1 MKPSGVFNT
10 IRVPV
15 QLLWYRLR
23 RSISPILILSRWY
36 RGNLELE
43 KALARPSGIHPTKIS
58 VPTNMHKLAKTT
70 SVAVLLSLVSAAI
83 AQPPGG
89 MPPWGGGGPGMGG
102 PGMGGPPMMMS
113 GGGSPWGGGGF
124 GGRGGMSGG
133 MGGFDPSQFLTR
145 MDTNGNGMLDPEE
158 AQGPAR
164 FMLDRMARDNP
175 KIDITKPIPMSTLTE
190 AFQRMRGG
198 GGGGGGVDG
207 RPDDELALINEKS
220 SLVAGFSSKME
231 LVPVPGFGAMAETTS
246 SIRVEEQDLREAE
259 DRIRRY
265 DKNADSAL
273 DETELKEGRWGDT
286 PMQYDRNKDGK
297 LTKQE
302 LATRQARRRML
313 KGEQE
318 QSKKDQANAP
328 RKQEVAEEKKDK
340 PNPFEKT
347 ASYRMT
353 DSEGKPARPA
363 GLPEWFTRNDINSDN
378 QVSMNEFNRKWTDE
392 VVEDFARFDTNRDG
406 LITSRE
412 CLAAVKK
419 GFIPGAIS
427 SAPATSSST
436 AAPSVGADSSQ
447 SAPSNMVAKPSSDN
461 SLDKKAQDMRA
472 WSEKK
477 MIRLDKDG
485 NKTLSPEE
493 FKEGDFNQAD
503 LNKDGKIDLDE
514 YAAHRVKK

>member
-1 MKPSGVFNT
+1 MQ
-10 IRVPV
+10 R
-15 QLLWYRLR
+15 
-23 RSISPILILSRWY
+23 
-36 RGNLELE
+36 
-43 KALARPSGIHPTKIS
+43 
-58 VPTNMHKLAKTT
+58 LAKTT
-70 SVAVLLSLVSAAI
+70 SFAFLLSLVSVAI

-102 PGMGGPPMMMS
+102 PGMGGPPMMMGP
-113 GGGSPWGGGGF
+113 GGGPPWGGGGF
-124 GGRGGMSGG
+124 GGGGRGGMPGG

-175 KIDITKPIPMSTLTE
+175 KIDISKPIPMSTLTE

-198 GGGGGGVDG
+198 GGGGGGGDG

-259 DRIRRY
+259 DRIKRY

-302 LATRQARRRML
+302 LATRQARRRTL

-318 QSKKDQANAP
+318 QSKKDQANVA
-328 RKQEVAEEKKDK
+328 KKKEVTEEKKDK

-347 ASYRMT
+347 ASYRLT

-392 VVEDFARFDTNRDG
+392 VVEDFARFDANRDG

-427 SAPATSSST
+427 STPATPST
-436 AAPSVGADSSQ
+436 STSADSA
-447 SAPSNMVAKPSSDN
+447 SASPASSASTAKPSFAAPASERMR
-461 SLDKKAQDMRA
+461 SWAESKIKK
-472 WSEKK
+472 
-477 MIRLDKDG
+477 IDKDG
-485 NKTLSPEE
+485 NKSLSPDE
-493 FKEGDFNQAD
+493 FKEGDFDQVD
-503 LNKDGKIDLDE
+503 VNKDGKIDLDE
-514 YAAHRVKK
+514 YVQFRDKK

>member
-1 MKPSGVFNT
+1 MVLPSV
-10 IRVPV
+10 
-15 QLLWYRLR
+15 
-23 RSISPILILSRWY
+23 
-36 RGNLELE
+36 
-43 KALARPSGIHPTKIS
+43 IHPKKIS
-58 VPTNMHKLAKTT
+58 VPTIMHPLVKTT

-89 MPPWGGGGPGMGG
+89 MPPWGGGGPGMGGPGMGG

-175 KIDITKPIPMSTLTE
+175 KIDISKPIPMSTLTE

-198 GGGGGGVDG
+198 GGGGGGDG
-207 RPDDELALINEKS
+207 RPDDELALLNEKS

-302 LATRQARRRML
+302 LATRQARRRTL

-392 VVEDFARFDTNRDG
+392 VVEDFARFDANRDG

-427 SAPATSSST
+427 SAPATPST
-436 AAPSVGADSSQ
+436 IASADSTGASPTS
-447 SAPSNMVAKPSSDN
+447 SASASAAKPSFAAPASERMR
-461 SLDKKAQDMRA
+461 SWAESKIKK
-472 WSEKK
+472 
-477 MIRLDKDG
+477 IDKDG
-485 NKTLSPEE
+485 NKSLSPDE
-493 FKEGDFNQAD
+493 FKEGDFDQVD
-503 LNKDGKIDLDE
+503 VNKDGKIDLDE
-514 YAAHRVKK
+514 YVQFRDKKK